1 MAGRGEADL
10 ERIPPPDLD
19 QNFKGV
25 DSRELFSDD
34 RLLPAAM
41 GFLKTSRIS
50 ASERGS
56 LVCSLDQADPAWPED
71 DPDPEDL
78 EEAGTK
84 TELTK
89 TSIRAGTTG
98 WRGVEAAATCLKIQS
113 LIGTLYLEKALD
125 LRSWWMQWTGRNP
138 LKLAFNS
145 LVTGTLIA

>member
-1 MAGRGEADL
+1 MARPEGTKEEAGRGEADL

-56 LVCSLDQADPAWPED
+56 LVCSLDQVDPAWPED

-125 LRSWWMQWTGRNP
+125 LRS
-138 LKLAFNS
+138 
-145 LVTGTLIA
+145 